1 MRKSKKIELNYEE
14 TERVI
19 SMAQEEKKPFEV
31 IKEEFGLTENEV
43 TEIMRKKL
51 SKDNFELWKKKAAAG
66 KDGKTLYAIYA
77 TEDNEKTPTTVTWT
91 TNIPKGKMT
100 LLNNGKKV
108 KYAVKGNQV
117 TVQIPAGTKAE
128 PLAFKF

>member
-1 MRKSKKIELNYEE
+1 MRKSKKIELSYEE

-31 IKEEFGLTENEV
+31 IKEEFGLTESEV

-66 KDGKTLYAIYA
+66 KPKPKTFKTNAL
-77 TEDNEKTPTTVTWT
+77 EDD
-91 TNIPKGKMT
+91 IDD
-100 LLNNGKKV
+100 LDS
-108 KYAVKGNQV
+108 KYY
-117 TVQIPAGTKAE
+117 
-128 PLAFKF
+128 FKNKFD